1 MKTTIRKS
9 DPKSANELTLIAHI
23 SKRYWGYPESSIRE
37 WENELTITKEFIQAN
52 QVFEIVKSKKTVGFY
67 ALDDKDE
74 GMSIEHFWIL
84 PEYIG
89 NGLGTKLFQHAVKIA
104 GSMSAKWF
112 EIVSDPNAEGFFVKM
127 GAKRI
132 GDLVTQLEG
141 RPRRL
146 PLFKYK
152 FPMKE

>member
-1 MKTTIRKS
+1 M
-9 DPKSANELTLIAHI
+9 IAHI

-104 GSMSAKWF
+104 GSMNAKWL
-112 EIVSDPNAEGFFVKM
+112 EIVSDPNAEGFYSKM

-132 GDLVTQLEG
+132 GDLVTQS
-141 RPRRL
+141 
-146 PLFKYK
+146 
-152 FPMKE
+152 

>member
-1 MKTTIRKS
+1 M
-9 DPKSANELTLIAHI
+9 
-23 SKRYWGYPESSIRE
+23 
-37 WENELTITKEFIQAN
+37 
-52 QVFEIVKSKKTVGFY
+52 GFY

-104 GSMSAKWF
+104 GSMNAKWL
-112 EIVSDPNAEGFFVKM
+112 EIVSDPNAEGFYSKM

-132 GDLVTQLEG
+132 GDLVTQS
-141 RPRRL
+141 
-146 PLFKYK
+146 
-152 FPMKE
+152 